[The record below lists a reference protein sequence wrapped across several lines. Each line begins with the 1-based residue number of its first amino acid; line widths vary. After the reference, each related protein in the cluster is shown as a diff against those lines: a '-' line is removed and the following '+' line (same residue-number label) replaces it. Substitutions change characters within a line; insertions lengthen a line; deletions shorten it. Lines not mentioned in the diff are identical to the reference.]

1 MYEKTKDVIGFDRR
15 LAESLE
21 RDIKVGDYL
30 QGSWPK
36 GASVKL
42 PSNGDGGRSL
52 DYARQGHPGG
62 EKVENILRALEMG
75 NHALC
80 FSDGM
85 RAIAAS
91 TEAVVRPGDTV
102 FVHSSLYGGTIRYF
116 NHPKEWGVNVQ
127 FIDLAAD
134 DIGLQILDVKPKLL
148 VLESVTNPLLHVLN
162 MPELM
167 RACARVGSHMV
178 IDNTLATAYGC
189 VPLDIARQNDY
200 DKLMVAL
207 SITKGYTAGVLGGA
221 VITDSNELAEKL
233 FRYRQAKG
241 GNASPNDVP
250 HYYDGLKT
258 MGPRMQR
265 LSESAQSIVELI
277 RTERREGIDVL
288 YPFQPESK
296 DVVLARELLLRPP
309 GVFTLECH
317 LSPDRY
323 TALINR
329 LEELF
334 IRSNS
339 FNGVNP
345 QLSESTKQSHASVK
359 SDSQKKDAGITTQL
373 VRLSPSSTYSA
384 ADMIENMRGLFQD
397 WERNQTISLG
407 QSSAS

>member
-1 MYEKTKDVIGFDRR
+1 MYEKTKDVIAFDRR

-42 PSNGDGGRSL
+42 PPSGDGGRSL

-62 EKVENILRALEMG
+62 EKVEGLLRSLEMG
-75 NHALC
+75 KHALC

-85 RAIAAS
+85 RAIAAA

-102 FVHSSLYGGTIRYF
+102 FVHSSIYGGTIRYF
-116 NHPKEWGVNVQ
+116 NHLKEWGVNVQ
-127 FIDLAAD
+127 FVDLAAE
-134 DIGLQILDVKPKLL
+134 DIGIKLLEVKPKLV
-148 VLESVTNPLLHVLN
+148 VLESVTNPLLHVMN

-167 RACARVGSHMV
+167 RASARADSYMI

-189 VPLDIARQNDY
+189 VPLDIARQSSF

-221 VITDSNELAEKL
+221 VITDSDELAEKL

-241 GNASPNDVP
+241 GNASPNDVS
-250 HYYDGLKT
+250 HYYDGIKT

-265 LSESAQSIVELI
+265 LSESAQSVVELI
-277 RTERREGIDVL
+277 RRERHEGINVL

-296 DVVLARELLLRPP
+296 DFQLAQELLLRPP
-309 GVFTLECH
+309 GVFTIECN
-317 LSPDRY
+317 LSTDRY
-323 TALINR
+323 AALIDR
-329 LEELF
+329 LGELF

-373 VRLSPSSTYSA
+373 VRLSPSSTYSP
-384 ADMIENMRGLFQD
+384 ADMVENMRELFLD
-397 WERNQTISLG
+397 WKCT
-407 QSSAS
+407 ATTT